1 MTKYIIGYKKI
12 GEDKWYKFAVVTAQ
26 YQIGSKIND
35 LYQLIHNID
44 KIQVQR
50 VIK

>member
-1 MTKYIIGYKKI
+1 MTKYIIAYKKI

-26 YQIGSKIND
+26 YKIGSKIDD